1 MRQKKA
7 PAFSVMVK
15 ALTALWSDESGQ
27 DLIEY
32 ALILALIA
40 LAATVTMSGLANS
53 IGNAFGSVGN
63 KISTYSS

>member
-7 PAFSVMVK
+7 PAFTVIVRV
-15 ALTALWSDESGQ
+15 ATALWRDENGQ

-40 LAATVTMSGLANS
+40 LAATVSMSGLANS